1 MSTPILFLLVSERAT
16 TVHFSTISLES
27 LVVGSVNLSPK

>member
-16 TVHFSTISLES
+16 TVHFLSISFES
-27 LVVGSVNLSPK
+27 LAVGSVNLSPK